1 MPEIASNLRDKDL
14 CIFFMV
20 NSVNYAHVCMYVY
33 TQQEEWTEGLKVV
46 VIYIR
51 WFSYNTQYL
60 GGANLEI

>member
-1 MPEIASNLRDKDL
+1 
-14 CIFFMV
+14 MV